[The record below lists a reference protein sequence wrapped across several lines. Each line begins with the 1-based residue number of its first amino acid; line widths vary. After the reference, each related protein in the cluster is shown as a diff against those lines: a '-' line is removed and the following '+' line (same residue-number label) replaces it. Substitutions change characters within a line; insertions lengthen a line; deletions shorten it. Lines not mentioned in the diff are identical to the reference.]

1 MFNKIYCPLTEA
13 DARGP
18 APALMTW
25 DHYQVKMPWGV
36 ILLLGGGFALAKAS
50 QVGLLLEL

>member
-1 MFNKIYCPLTEA
+1 MFNKIFCSLTEA